1 MSEDALESVDD
12 DQLVA
17 AQAAIYQQM
26 AESIRL
32 AHHINPNSWS
42 VQIYERRIILF
53 ISEYTAW
60 DYQRE
65 GSGRLEILITA
76 PAPSSP
82 LITPVKNDFRRTE
95 SFGVD
100 LVRISVP
107 HLQFSRS
114 WPAFASQ
121 HLDAVERLARS
132 VRSKT
137 SRSASFDPSAL
148 EEIEARSGQQLPTP
162 AYLEESNNTPPKNGP
177 LDNSKNFWKVSAG
190 TANSEWDQFV
200 EHSCIAINWS
210 EYGDLPEL
218 PAEQQAFVAELM
230 RIKGASHGGAVSLW
244 QFIHGMKPGDMIV
257 STARGFLYGVG
268 TIVGDYELVD
278 DDFSYRHR
286 RKVEWT
292 SVERVLLLELTSDT
306 RSYLSR
312 RATILPLSEEQFAEI
327 VGRKA
332 MPESSAAV
340 RPLDVMRRAV
350 EAHGLTYSDHQ
361 LATFFSAL
369 QTKGFVV
376 LSGISGT
383 GKSKLAQMFVE
394 LMPQQIVKDIAAPVR
409 EAGYIERVVGKTTKE
424 SALLNFPAQD
434 MQKLPLPDPGV
445 RTSVS
450 VDFDGYSQGCAFTVT
465 PQSKGGTIY
474 RLYFSGAMRERVT
487 SLPLGTKLYCRPIV
501 HDQDAVLS
509 GFRITRTLERSIV
522 SKNLESVLLSNNLFL
537 SVRPDWRDS
546 RALLGYHNP
555 LLGSYEWTDFLRF
568 VLRAAENFRG
578 PEAGRIAWFVILDE
592 MNLAHVEY
600 YFADLLSVLES
611 GRDHDGWT
619 REAIRI
625 ERPDPTDDQ
634 DDAEVPPATIHLPPN
649 LYIIGTVN
657 MDETTHA
664 FSPKV
669 LDRAFTIE
677 LSQVDFTRYPPR
689 MATGGGA
696 LTGDERASLLR
707 DFSRHGRFVG
717 IDKAEIAEVL
727 DDYPEI
733 RMWLQNLNVQLARSR
748 MQFGYRVF
756 DEIAAFVDAYRSL
769 LPESSLHE
777 AFDLAVLM
785 KVLPK
790 FSGSAA
796 RLERPLLSVL
806 AWCIDPA
813 RVPVDEV
820 RKLAETVDNK
830 DWGDRDLSAVGPMP
844 FQETADRV
852 KRMLDTLAVD
862 GFASFG

>member
-1 MSEDALESVDD
+1 MSEDALNPLEGDKRTFREETGEVDPTPLNANTDRPDEEIHSPIAEKVEATIVPLSV
-12 DQLVA
+12 
-17 AQAAIYQQM
+17 
-26 AESIRL
+26 AERFAKSILL
-32 AHHINPNSWS
+32 AHGINDRSWS
-42 VQIYERRIILF
+42 VYRMSRGIVLS
-53 ISEYTAW
+53 ISSYTAIMW
-60 DYQRE
+60 TTATRSVDLLVLMPSMSASLVEKWGDAENGGLRAHDAKWFTASNGE
-65 GSGRLEILITA
+65 LDLLIHDLGEAHDAFINVAASEVKSLAARADIFDAEILSTIK
-76 PAPSSP
+76 SLS
-82 LITPVKNDFRRTE
+82 
-95 SFGVD
+95 GVD
-100 LVRISVP
+100 LPSPGYVNE
-107 HLQFSRS
+107 
-114 WPAFASQ
+114 
-121 HLDAVERLARS
+121 LDAIRKSRGLLPPSREERNA
-132 VRSKT
+132 T
-137 SRSASFDPSAL
+137 EASYPF
-148 EEIEARSGQQLPTP
+148 G
-162 AYLEESNNTPPKNGP
+162 
-177 LDNSKNFWKVSAG
+177 
-190 TANSEWDQFV
+190 
-200 EHSCIAINWS
+200 
-210 EYGDLPEL
+210 
-218 PAEQQAFVAELM
+218 
-230 RIKGASHGGAVSLW
+230 
-244 QFIHGMKPGDMIV
+244 IV
-257 STARGFLYGVG
+257 
-268 TIVGDYELVD
+268 
-278 DDFSYRHR
+278 
-286 RKVEWT
+286 
-292 SVERVLLLELTSDT
+292 
-306 RSYLSR
+306 
-312 RATILPLSEEQFAEI
+312 
-327 VGRKA
+327 
-332 MPESSAAV
+332 
-340 RPLDVMRRAV
+340 RRAV

-369 QTKGFVV
+369 QTKGFVI

-383 GKSKLAQMFVE
+383 GKSKLAQMFVRCLPDSFAVSRGIPPAPGADITLSVTE
-394 LMPQQIVKDIAAPVR
+394 TNRKHGYFTLPIRQIVA
-409 EAGYIERVVGKTTKE
+409 
-424 SALLNFPAQD
+424 F
-434 MQKLPLPDPGV
+434 PLPEVG
-445 RTSVS
+445 
-450 VDFDGYSQGCAFTVT
+450 
-465 PQSKGGTIY
+465 QS
-474 RLYFSGAMRERVT
+474 
-487 SLPLGTKLYCRPIV
+487 RPIV
-501 HDQDAVLS
+501 VRFGNDSALGTLSHIEFNGGRNRIVRMYTSGAVRSAFRDLPVDDRLS
-509 GFRITRTLERSIV
+509 LDISLGDDNQIETISIRRSDVNSIASAQLTSETTLIP
-522 SKNLESVLLSNNLFL
+522 NNLFL

-748 MQFGYRVF
+748 IQFGYRVF

-830 DWGDRDLSAVGPMP
+830 DWGDRDLSALGPMP
-844 FQETADRV
+844 LQETADRV